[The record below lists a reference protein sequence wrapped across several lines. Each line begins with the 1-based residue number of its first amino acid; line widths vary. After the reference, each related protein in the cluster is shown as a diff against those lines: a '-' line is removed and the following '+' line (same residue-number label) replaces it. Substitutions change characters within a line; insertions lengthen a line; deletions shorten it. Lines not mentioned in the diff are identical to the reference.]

1 MLISA
6 IFIGMV
12 IVLALGVAVGAGLYL
27 IAVGVD
33 FAGLGILQNMSGN
46 IVWNTMNDYLLVAIP
61 LFILLGEILMRSGL
75 ADRLYTSLALWVRWL
90 PGQLLHANI
99 LASTL
104 FAATSGSSVATAATI
119 GTVAQPTMLRL
130 KYNERTML
138 GSIAAG
144 GTLGI
149 LIPPSIP
156 MIVYGA
162 LTNTSVSK
170 LFAAGIVP
178 GIILAMT
185 MSLIVVIK
193 TWFGHEKPIEAGP
206 RATAREL
213 IQSLKHL
220 LPMAVLFVVIMG
232 TIYTGIGTPT
242 ESAAFG
248 VLAALALAAFN
259 RSLTI
264 KILHDAF
271 LSTLRTSAMMVL
283 ILVGAFL
290 LNFIL
295 SVAGI
300 PQSFANWVAGL
311 GIGPYQTIWVLV
323 IFYFVLGCFLES
335 LSMVVTTIGV
345 VFPLVTALGFDP
357 VWLGIFLVVMMELSQ
372 ITPPVGLNLFVV
384 QSIRVNKSANIK
396 DVYLGVGP
404 FVFAMLVFVAV
415 LIYFPDVALW
425 LPAKFS

>member
-6 IFIGMV
+6 IFLGI
-12 IVLALGVAVGAGLYL
+12 IIALALSAAVGSSLYL
-27 IAVGVD
+27 VAIGID
-33 FAGLGILQNMSGN
+33 FSGFNILQNMSGN

-61 LFILLGEILMRSGL
+61 LFILLGEILTRSGL

-170 LFAAGIVP
+170 LFAAGILP
-178 GIILAMT
+178 GIVLAAT
-185 MSLIVVIK
+185 MSLIVIIK
-193 TWFGHEKPIEAGP
+193 TLVSGEKPLDTGRKP
-206 RATAREL
+206 TAAEL
-213 IQSLKHL
+213 LVSLKHL
-220 LPMAVLFVVIMG
+220 LPIAILFIVIMG

-248 VLAALALAAFN
+248 VLAALVLAGLN
-259 RSLTI
+259 RSLSI
-264 KILHDAF
+264 KVLHECF

-283 ILVGAFL
+283 VLVGAFL

-295 SVAGI
+295 SFAGI
-300 PQSFANWVAGL
+300 PQDFANWVASL
-311 GIGPYQTIWVLV
+311 GIGRYETIWVLV
-323 IFYFVLGCFLES
+323 AFYFVLGCFLES

-345 VFPLVTALGFDP
+345 VFPMVTALGFDP
-357 VWLGIFLVVMMELSQ
+357 VWLGIFLVLMMELSQ

-384 QSIRVNKSANIK
+384 QSIRVNKSGNIK

-404 FVFAMLVFVAV
+404 FVLAMLIFVAV
-415 LIYFPDVALW
+415 LIYFPSVALW
-425 LPAKFS
+425 LPTKFS

>member
-1 MLISA
+1 MILSA

-12 IVLALGVAVGAGLYL
+12 FILASGVAVGASLYL

-33 FAGLGILQNMSGN
+33 FASLQILQNMSGN

-61 LFILLGEILMRSGL
+61 LFILLGEILTRSGL

-99 LASTL
+99 LASAL

-178 GIILAMT
+178 GIILAAT
-185 MSLIVVIK
+185 MSLIVIIK
-193 TWFGHEKPIEAGP
+193 TWLGDEKPIDSGP
-206 RATAREL
+206 KSTIGEL
-213 IQSLKHL
+213 LLSLKHL
-220 LPMAVLFVVIMG
+220 VPIGILFIVIMG

-248 VLAALALAAFN
+248 VLAALGLAAFN

-264 KILHDAF
+264 KILHDSF

-300 PQSFANWVAGL
+300 PQSFASWVAGL
-311 GIGPYQTIWVLV
+311 GIGPYQTIWILV

-335 LSMVVTTIGV
+335 LSMIVTTVGV
-345 VFPLVTALGFDP
+345 VLPLVTALGFDP

-384 QSIRVNKSANIK
+384 QSIRMNKSSNIK

-404 FVFAMLVFVAV
+404 FVLAMLIFVAI
-415 LIYFPDVALW
+415 LIYFPSVALW
-425 LPAKFS
+425 LPTKFS

>member
-33 FAGLGILQNMSGN
+33 FAGLRILQNMSGN

-170 LFAAGIVP
+170 LFAAGILP

-193 TWFGHEKPIEAGP
+193 TWLGHEKPIEAGP
-206 RATAREL
+206 KAAAGEL
-213 IQSLKHL
+213 IRSLKHL

-248 VLAALALAAFN
+248 VLAALVLAAVN

-264 KILHDAF
+264 RILHDAF

-323 IFYFVLGCFLES
+323 VFYFVLGCFLES

-384 QSIRVNKSANIK
+384 QSIRLNKSANIK

-404 FVFAMLVFVAV
+404 FVFAMLIFVAV